1 MNIRNL
7 FDRKKCV
14 FSFEIFPPKADSAPQ
29 AITDKLAALA
39 ALKPD
44 YISVTY
50 GAGGTGSR
58 NLTAELAKE
67 VKSLGVEPLA
77 HLTCMGN
84 GAAQIRSILDDLAEG
99 GIENVLALRGDRRP
113 DLAESPD
120 FAHAS
125 DLAAFL
131 AKDGRFNVVGA
142 CYPEG
147 HFESDNLVEDVRNL
161 KKKVDA
167 GVTHLNSQLF
177 FDNED
182 FYAFRERASLAGIEV
197 PIQAGIMPIVNPRQ
211 IQRVVSLSGVKIP
224 AKLSR
229 MFARFG
235 EDEEAMRDA
244 GIAYATDQIADLI
257 AAGVDGIHVYIMNNT
272 AVARRITE
280 NVSRLLKSRNA

>member
-1 MNIRNL
+1 M
-7 FDRKKCV
+7 
-14 FSFEIFPPKADSAPQ
+14 
-29 AITDKLAALA
+29 
-39 ALKPD
+39 
-44 YISVTY
+44 
-50 GAGGTGSR
+50 
-58 NLTAELAKE
+58 
-67 VKSLGVEPLA
+67 
-77 HLTCMGN
+77 
-84 GAAQIRSILDDLAEG
+84 
-99 GIENVLALRGDRRP
+99 
-113 DLAESPD
+113 
-120 FAHAS
+120 
-125 DLAAFL
+125 
-131 AKDGRFNVVGA
+131 
-142 CYPEG
+142 
-147 HFESDNLVEDVRNL
+147 
-161 KKKVDA
+161 DA